1 MGQLSGFM
9 TKPLFQTICASLGLS
24 LAAGLFQSWLHFQR
38 GVDLYRL
45 ASFGSW
51 FLVGAFIALL
61 TAVLL
66 LTYYHH
72 NQYKATF
79 WAGLVATLIS
89 FATLLYLVLATR
101 YPLLGQYARVAVL
114 VGVLGYLVYGAT
126 LATSRSGSRPWLKGA
141 GIVVATQYGA
151 QLAALVW
158 FKDIPPY
165 PPNATLDVI
174 QQYLA
179 LADRIVLVLLLFH
192 FINELQR
199 VSSDKEPVN
208 LPTGLLFAKVMV
220 AILAI
225 WSGVL
230 AIQLIGDNYSHTH
243 VSAREAALA
252 QPFEE
257 GSYIGPSGDTL
268 LYRIM
273 KPLHY
278 DPRRRYPLVV
288 GLPYSCW
295 SDNTRQ
301 IDACP
306 MAKWLAT
313 AENRRNYAAF
323 VFVPRCP
330 PHTGWGGV
338 PNTPS
343 VAPLAIEAIVSL
355 DREFS
360 IDAQRRYVSGV
371 SRGGYGSWHLIG
383 THPALFA
390 AAIPVCGEG
399 DLSQAPGMAGISV
412 WAFHGAKDMNVPVS
426 GSREM
431 VNALQ
436 KAGGTPRYTEYP
448 QAAHGIWEEVVKTPG
463 LLDWLFAQK
472 RDNPP
477 KTSKI

>member
-1 MGQLSGFM
+1 M
-9 TKPLFQTICASLGLS
+9 TKPFYQTICASLGLS

-38 GVDLYRL
+38 GIDLYML
-45 ASFGSW
+45 ASFRSW
-51 FLVGAFIALL
+51 FLVGDFIALI
-61 TAVLL
+61 TAILL
-66 LTYYHH
+66 LTYFHH
-72 NQYKATF
+72 KRFKVAF

-89 FATLLYLVLATR
+89 LATLLYLILATL
-101 YPLLGQYARVAVL
+101 YPLLGQYHKVAIL
-114 VGVLGYLVYGAT
+114 MGVLASLVYGAT
-126 LATSRSGSRPWLKGA
+126 LATSRSGSRPWLKRA
-141 GIVVATQYGA
+141 GIVLAILYGA

-165 PPNATLDVI
+165 PPNATLDLI

-179 LADRIVLVLLLFH
+179 LADRIVPVLLLFN
-192 FINELQR
+192 FIDELNR
-199 VSSDKEPVN
+199 VSSDKEPIN
-208 LPTGLLFAKVMV
+208 LPTGLLIAKAMV

-225 WSGVL
+225 CTTVL
-230 AIQLIGDNYSHTH
+230 AIQLIGDNYNHTH
-243 VSAREAALA
+243 VSARETALA
-252 QPFEE
+252 QAFKE
-257 GSYIGPSGDTL
+257 GRYIGPQGDTL

-273 KPLHY
+273 EPLDY
-278 DPRRRYPLVV
+278 DPRKRYPLVV

-306 MAKWLAT
+306 IAKWLAT
-313 AENRRNYAAF
+313 DENRRKYAAF
-323 VFVPRCP
+323 VFVPRYP

-338 PNTPS
+338 ANTPS
-343 VAPLAIEAIVSL
+343 VAPLAIEAIRSQ
-355 DREFS
+355 DKAFS

-383 THPALFA
+383 THPELFA

-426 GSREM
+426 GSRDM
-431 VNALQ
+431 VNALK
-436 KAGGTPRYTEYP
+436 KAGGAPRYTEYP
-448 QAAHGIWEEVVKTPG
+448 QAAHGIWEEVVRTPG

-472 RDNPP
+472 QDNPP
-477 KTSKI
+477 RASNI